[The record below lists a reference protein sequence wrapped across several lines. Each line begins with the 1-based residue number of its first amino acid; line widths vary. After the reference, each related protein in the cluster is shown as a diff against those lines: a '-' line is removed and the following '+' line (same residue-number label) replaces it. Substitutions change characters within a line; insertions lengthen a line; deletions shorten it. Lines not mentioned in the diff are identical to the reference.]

1 MRRLRIWLV
10 GLPLLITGS
19 EVAHTVLNRFAPP
32 GYKGAELF
40 ERSGF
45 GSSLVPLLVSLV
57 AAVVIGGLAIEA
69 TSGRS
74 CRLSRGLFAALPLL
88 VFTIQEHV
96 EYTLG
101 HGHPSWTLVLQRS
114 FAIGLALQLPFAF
127 AAYVAARLLLVLA
140 AAIARRRTATRRVRG
155 QFRPLL
161 PAPTGLE
168 SPQRGRLPGD
178 SRLNRGPPQLVVH

>member
-1 MRRLRIWLV
+1 MRRFRIWLV
-10 GLPLLITGS
+10 VLPLLVAGS
-19 EVAHTVLNRFAPP
+19 EVAHAVLNRFAPS

-40 ERSGF
+40 ERSDL
-45 GSSLVPLLVSLV
+45 GSSLVPLLASLV
-57 AAVVIGGLAIEA
+57 AAIVIGGLAIQA

-74 CRLSRGLFAALPLL
+74 CRLSRRLFAALPLL
-88 VFTIQEHV
+88 AFTIQEHV
-96 EYTLG
+96 EYALG

-114 FAIGLALQLPFAF
+114 FAFGLALQLPFAF

-140 AAIARRRTATRRVRG
+140 AAIARRRPAPRRVRA

-178 SRLNRGPPQLVVH
+178 SRLNRGPPRLVVL